1 MCDILTQIIIS
12 VVSGSLGVI
21 LTIFFQRRFMLYD
34 LKRDVLIQFVE
45 SRYDIQGELFTKAIN
60 KINAVYVQDK
70 KVIEA
75 VDEFHRLILSE
86 TSSVDKANQKL
97 YQIYLMMCNSIKIKP
112 MGETKFLMPFNIKK
126 DSN

>member
-1 MCDILTQIIIS
+1 MNIFIQIIIS
-12 VVSGSLGVI
+12 VVSGSLGAI

-45 SRYDIQGELFTKAIN
+45 SRYDIHGDLFTKAIN

-70 KVIEA
+70 KVIEV
-75 VDEFHRLILSE
+75 VDEFHRLILNK
-86 TSSVDKANQKL
+86 TSSVDITNQKL

-112 MGETKFLMPFNIKK
+112 MEETKFLMPFNVKK
-126 DSN
+126 DNN

>member
-70 KVIEA
+70 KGIET

-97 YQIYLMMCNSIKIKP
+97 Y
-112 MGETKFLMPFNIKK
+112 
-126 DSN
+126 